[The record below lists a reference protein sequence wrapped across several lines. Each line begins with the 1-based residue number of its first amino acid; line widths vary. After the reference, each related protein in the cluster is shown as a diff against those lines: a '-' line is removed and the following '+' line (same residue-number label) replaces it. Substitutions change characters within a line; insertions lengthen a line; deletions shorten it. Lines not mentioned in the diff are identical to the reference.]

1 MRIYIDKCGYNFNK
15 AAATIEN
22 ALTFT
27 EGKYFD
33 SCAALKKITKASLAL
48 YEMATPSTPPP
59 NPSDKCLAFVEKADF
74 DYHEAMFNLLVA
86 AKTINDIAAALVNAE
101 MNKASQS

>member
-22 ALTFT
+22 A
-27 EGKYFD
+27 
-33 SCAALKKITKASLAL
+33 
-48 YEMATPSTPPP
+48 
-59 NPSDKCLAFVEKADF
+59 LAFVEKADF

-101 MNKASQS
+101 MNKVSQS

>member
-15 AAATIEN
+15 AAATIEK

-33 SCAALKKITKASLAL
+33 SCAALKKNNKSV
-48 YEMATPSTPPP
+48 
-59 NPSDKCLAFVEKADF
+59 DCLV
-74 DYHEAMFNLLVA
+74 
-86 AKTINDIAAALVNAE
+86 
-101 MNKASQS
+101 

>member
-15 AAATIEN
+15 AAATIEK

-33 SCAALKKITKASLAL
+33 SCAALNKITKASLAL
-48 YEMATPSTPPP
+48 YEIA
-59 NPSDKCLAFVEKADF
+59 NAI
-74 DYHEAMFNLLVA
+74 Y
-86 AKTINDIAAALVNAE
+86 AAAESQRQKGAE
-101 MNKASQS
+101 NENKNVRR

>member
-15 AAATIEN
+15 AAATIEK

-33 SCAALKKITKASLAL
+33 SCAALKKITKAMIALTQISLAI
-48 YEMATPSTPPP
+48 A
-59 NPSDKCLAFVEKADF
+59 
-74 DYHEAMFNLLVA
+74 VA
-86 AKTINDIAAALVNAE
+86 AGDESPATKQHFKQI
-101 MNKASQS
+101 K

>member
-15 AAATIEN
+15 AAATIKN

-33 SCAALKKITKASLAL
+33 SCAALKKITKAMITLTQISLA
-48 YEMATPSTPPP
+48 
-59 NPSDKCLAFVEKADF
+59 
-74 DYHEAMFNLLVA
+74 
-86 AKTINDIAAALVNAE
+86 IAAAEGDESPAT
-101 MNKASQS
+101 KRSRK

>member
-48 YEMATPSTPPP
+48 TEIA
-59 NPSDKCLAFVEKADF
+59 
-74 DYHEAMFNLLVA
+74 VA
-86 AKTINDIAAALVNAE
+86 ISAAAYSLNFEKDPKGYWVLKTGGRGQRQQE
-101 MNKASQS
+101 KE

>member
-15 AAATIEN
+15 AAATIEK

-33 SCAALKKITKASLAL
+33 SGAALKKITKATIALTQLAL
-48 YEMATPSTPPP
+48 AIAVAE
-59 NPSDKCLAFVEKADF
+59 AD
-74 DYHEAMFNLLVA
+74 E
-86 AKTINDIAAALVNAE
+86 
-101 MNKASQS
+101 SQQQKK